1 MEFDVASV
9 KANQDVK
16 GGSIA
21 RTPGGLIARNA
32 PFSTLIEMAFQTK
45 LLDLAAVPDS
55 LRSERFDIVAKAS
68 EKLSGDQYWE
78 MLRALLEDRFQLKY
92 RRETREAQLYAL
104 ILAKGKS
111 LGPQISRSANPDC
124 PVNPSGTDFCGVQA
138 RPGWMN
144 GQRVSMARI
153 ARELSPFAG
162 RPVQD
167 QTALEG
173 AFDFQLQ
180 WTPDQFRSDDGKI
193 KYLNADPID
202 PAGPSFFT
210 AI

>member
-1 MEFDVASV
+1 MTAPALTGTRSGTSPASPVSFTTICRVAGYRESLHGRR
-9 KANQDVK
+9 QDGT

-55 LRSERFDIVAKAS
+55 FRSERFDIVAKAS
-68 EKLSGDQYWE
+68 EKLSRDQYWE

-92 RRETREAQLYAL
+92 HRETREAQLYAL

-124 PVNPSGTDFCGVQA
+124 QGAVAFRRPSC
-138 RPGWMN
+138 PGSDRS
-144 GQRVSMARI
+144 GGS
-153 ARELSPFAG
+153 
-162 RPVQD
+162 
-167 QTALEG
+167 
-173 AFDFQLQ
+173 FDFRLRS
-180 WTPDQFRSDDGKI
+180 TPDQRQGSPFSPQSRNSSG
-193 KYLNADPID
+193 
-202 PAGPSFFT
+202 
-210 AI
+210 

>member
-1 MEFDVASV
+1 MTVPALTGTRSGTSPASPV
-9 KANQDVK
+9 SFTTICRAAGYRESLHGRRQDGTGV
-16 GGSIA
+16 SIA

-32 PFSTLIEMAFQTK
+32 RFSTLIEMAFQTK

-55 LRSERFDIVAKAS
+55 FGSERFDIVAKAS

-78 MLRALLEDRFQLKY
+78 MLRALLED
-92 RRETREAQLYAL
+92 
-104 ILAKGKS
+104 
-111 LGPQISRSANPDC
+111 
-124 PVNPSGTDFCGVQA
+124 PSGSDFCGVQA

-180 WTPDQFRSDDGKI
+180 STPDQRQGRPFSPQSRNSSG
-193 KYLNADPID
+193 
-202 PAGPSFFT
+202 
-210 AI
+210 